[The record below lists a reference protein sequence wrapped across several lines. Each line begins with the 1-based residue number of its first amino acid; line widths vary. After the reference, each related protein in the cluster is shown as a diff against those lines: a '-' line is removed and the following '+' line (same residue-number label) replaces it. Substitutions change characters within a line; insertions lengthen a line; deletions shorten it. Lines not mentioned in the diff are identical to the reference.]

1 MNRLK
6 RITLLVRSLFHAI
19 FYGAANKIPSKISR
33 IIVVPDGKL
42 GDVVCATPVF
52 AAIRKH
58 FPSARIIAAGNTRFL
73 SSLLSDSGLVDEYV
87 DLKGYSADIAMLTG
101 PSYEAAVKL
110 YLAGVPFITVPLV
123 EGELSPLVT
132 KPYRILTHFLKTY
145 PYRMREYAPREKLR
159 CLESLGIIEE
169 DTTKH
174 LGFSA
179 GALKK
184 VSRYYDGIFTVGLT
198 PTAGHKIKE
207 WPEERFAE
215 VADYL
220 IDKYHAKIL
229 VLGGPKDEEK
239 VEKTISLMKNQAT
252 PVTDLNIDE
261 LKALISKLHLFI
273 SVDTGPIYIA
283 EAFNVPTI
291 DITGPIDENEQPPR
305 GPMHRNVVPSDRK
318 KPELFV
324 LNAKSYNREEALRQV
339 DSITVSQV
347 TNEIDLLITD
357 IKRQR

>member
-1 MNRLK
+1 M
-6 RITLLVRSLFHAI
+6 
-19 FYGAANKIPSKISR
+19 
-33 IIVVPDGKL
+33 
-42 GDVVCATPVF
+42 
-52 AAIRKH
+52 
-58 FPSARIIAAGNTRFL
+58 
-73 SSLLSDSGLVDEYV
+73 
-87 DLKGYSADIAMLTG
+87 
-101 PSYEAAVKL
+101 
-110 YLAGVPFITVPLV
+110 
-123 EGELSPLVT
+123 
-132 KPYRILTHFLKTY
+132 
-145 PYRMREYAPREKLR
+145 
-159 CLESLGIIEE
+159 
-169 DTTKH
+169 
-174 LGFSA
+174 
-179 GALKK
+179 
-184 VSRYYDGIFTVGLT
+184 
-198 PTAGHKIKE
+198 
-207 WPEERFAE
+207 
-215 VADYL
+215 
-220 IDKYHAKIL
+220 

-261 LKALISKLHLFI
+261 LKAFISKLNLFI